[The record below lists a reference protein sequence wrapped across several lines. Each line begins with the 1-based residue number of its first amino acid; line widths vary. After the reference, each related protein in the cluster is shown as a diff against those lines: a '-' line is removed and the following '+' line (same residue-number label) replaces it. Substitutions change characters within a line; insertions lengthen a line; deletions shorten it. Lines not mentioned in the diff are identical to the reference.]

1 MQIDEKLKIQV
12 TALMIKAVRKET
24 RAGTLDCR
32 AVLEETGCDVEKA
45 IELIRLRGQK
55 TPKIVWV

>member
-1 MQIDEKLKIQV
+1 MAVSKIEV
-12 TALMIKAVRKET
+12 TANMIKTVRKET

-32 AVLEETGCDVEKA
+32 AVLEETQCDVEKA
-45 IELIRLRGQK
+45 IALIRARGQK